1 MSVGLYIINRCREP
15 SQKGFKLDALGIK
28 VFVKGPHSSLTF
40 QLGISCDI
48 RLLKELVEGSN

>member
-1 MSVGLYIINRCREP
+1 MYIINRCREP